1 MCRVALPTKGVIVKV
16 LAFVLSVLIATAL
29 VAAGTALIVIQ
40 SPSHSLGLDLVAIFA
55 LTVFIYGPLLL
66 GSVTSYWDVRGSAG
80 SRASFRRYLWVVL
93 GIEALAA
100 IAIVVY
106 SVMAGTPI
114 WFPIVFIVGG
124 AVLTVAGLTTG
135 RALHRHEQAHPRADE
150 PWRSVSRHEVRR
162 KVLGIAVTFV
172 AVFIVGL
179 VVFGLVFSDE
189 SDRASSLGSQL
200 TFAFQFAT
208 IGAALTAILVS
219 VPLNRRLRSTV
230 GGDFGTIRTVG
241 KVVLGNKKVELD
253 HAGQVAAAKYAT
265 IIPTILWFQLSYL
278 TLLYLGLGTQQV
290 RMILGGRNEAFNIGF
305 TILLIAFLV
314 AFIPYVVVRVRRA
327 RTYAREHAE
336 LLPSDDTSWPAST
349 L

>member
-1 MCRVALPTKGVIVKV
+1 MKV

-124 AVLTVAGLTTG
+124 AVLTVAGLTIG

-150 PWRSVSRHEVRR
+150 SWRPVSRHEVSR

-172 AVFIVGL
+172 AIFIVGL
-179 VVFGLVFSDE
+179 VVFGLLGASDG
-189 SDRASSLGSQL
+189 APSLGDQL

-241 KVVLGNKKVELD
+241 KVVLGNKEVELD

-265 IIPTILWFQLSYL
+265 IIPTILGFQLSYL

-305 TILLIAFLV
+305 TILLIAILV
-314 AFIPYVVVRVRRA
+314 AFIPYVVVRIRRA
-327 RTYAREHAE
+327 RTYAREHGE
-336 LLPSDDTSWPAST
+336 LLASDDSSWPAST
-349 L
+349 P

>member
-1 MCRVALPTKGVIVKV
+1 MCRVALLPTKGVIVKV

-40 SPSHSLGLDLVAIFA
+40 SPSRSLGLDLVAIFA
-55 LTVFIYGPLLL
+55 LTAFVYGPLLL

-106 SVMAGTPI
+106 SVVAGTPI

-124 AVLTVAGLTTG
+124 AVLTVVGLTIG
-135 RALHRHEQAHPRADE
+135 RALHRHEQAHPRAEE
-150 PWRSVSRHEVRR
+150 PWRPVSRHEVSR

-172 AVFIVGL
+172 AVFVVGL
-179 VVFGLVFSDE
+179 VVFGLLGASDG
-189 SDRASSLGSQL
+189 APSLGDQL

-265 IIPTILWFQLSYL
+265 IIPTILGFQLSYL

-290 RMILGGRNEAFNIGF
+290 RMILGGRNEAFTIGF

-314 AFIPYVVVRVRRA
+314 AFIPYVVVRIRRA